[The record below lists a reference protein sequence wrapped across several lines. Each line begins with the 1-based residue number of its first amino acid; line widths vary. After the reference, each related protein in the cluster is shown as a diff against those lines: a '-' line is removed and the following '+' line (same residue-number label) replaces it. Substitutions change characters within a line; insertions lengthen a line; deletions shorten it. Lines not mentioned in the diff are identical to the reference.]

1 MAQRGRPGTPERLA
15 SEESLVT
22 AAAEK
27 VRTLILR
34 RELSPGQHIVENTIA
49 QRFDVSQGTV
59 RAALRLLVHEGL
71 LEIKPRRGCFVKQ
84 FTSRDVSEIY
94 TLRNALESLAA
105 RGAAENMSPTE
116 RQRLMKC
123 MAAIKS
129 AIAAGDLRSFIK
141 LDFEFHRI
149 IVAGS
154 RHARLQ
160 AVYNGL
166 ATQTR
171 FFMLNATEDLPP
183 KFLDGMC
190 ALHQGLADAIVAG
203 HAEQAVQLASSHNT
217 GTGKA
222 LAELLAAREKAVISP
237 AESGTDF
244 RAEASPARSK
254 TGMRLAA
261 G

>member
-1 MAQRGRPGTPERLA
+1 VTANGLA
-15 SEESLVT
+15 TDDSLVT

-59 RAALRLLVHEGL
+59 RAALRVLVHEGL

-105 RGAAENMSPTE
+105 RGAAENMSAAE
-116 RQRLMKC
+116 RQRLTKC
-123 MAAIKS
+123 MAAMS
-129 AIAAGDLRSFIK
+129 NAIAAGDLMRFIK
-141 LDFEFHRI
+141 LDFEFHGI
-149 IVAGS
+149 IVGGS
-154 RHARLQ
+154 RHTRLQ

-171 FFMLNATEDLPP
+171 FFMLSATEDLPP

-203 HAEQAVQLASSHNT
+203 DAEQAVQLASTHNT

-222 LAELLAAREKAVISP
+222 LAELLAAREQNAVIST
-237 AESGTDF
+237 AEIGADF
-244 RAEASPARSK
+244 RAEASPAGPSK
-254 TGMRLAA
+254 AGARLAP